1 MRQAKL
7 LTSFFKC
14 FALPMLVHHVQHALQ
29 VLLSDVLPGLYV
41 FFNVGHLTTM
51 EDGTLN
57 AIALL
62 LAIVI
67 QQEAGLWAQLDNGN
81 KVAKGDAAHEEITQA
96 PYQVETGQ

>member
-7 LTSFFKC
+7 LTSFFKRSGL
-14 FALPMLVHHVQHALQ
+14 AMLFHHERHVFSA
-29 VLLSDVLPGLYV
+29 LLSGGLPGLYV

-81 KVAKGDAAHEEITQA
+81 KVAKGDATHEEITQA

>member
-1 MRQAKL
+1 
-7 LTSFFKC
+7 
-14 FALPMLVHHVQHALQ
+14 MLFHHVQHALQ
-29 VLLSDVLPGLYV
+29 VLLSDVLPSLYV
-41 FFNVGHLTTM
+41 FFDVRHLTAVK
-51 EDGTLN
+51 DGTLN

-81 KVAKGDAAHEEITQA
+81 KVAKGDATHEEITQA